1 MLDFFKGN
9 VYEIQNIFPQ
19 CEQCSFSEQADVK
32 YKVYDK
38 FRKWGVRG
46 FLKLWRVKIVRKVDH
61 KGAATQYQ
69 LLLKLL
75 LVRYLSLESH
85 FPTRQVLMLRHQP
98 SDQQEL

>member
-38 FRKWGVRG
+38 FRK
-46 FLKLWRVKIVRKVDH
+46 
-61 KGAATQYQ
+61 
-69 LLLKLL
+69 
-75 LVRYLSLESH
+75 
-85 FPTRQVLMLRHQP
+85 
-98 SDQQEL
+98 